1 MRISCPLSIRRS
13 HICLEAPGK
22 FSTPSK
28 DPPPLISIRDATFY
42 RRQPSPHPPEEE
54 TLTNPPLFPNLNF
67 SFPSKNTRNQY
78 WAIIGPSNAGKTTLL
93 EILQNQHLCFPPTAR
108 SYPYLSSD
116 EIFNKDRRLTY
127 PSRAIQYVGFDNRR
141 KDFTS
146 AGSYLSARYESRR
159 EATDFSLLDY
169 LTGKTQLNVAEVAQ
183 ESSNEKLLEESVK
196 NLRLENLLHMPVSNL
211 SNGQSRRAR
220 IAKALL
226 NQPELLL
233 LDEPFSEYSNI
244 ERVGHRN

>member
-1 MRISCPLSIRRS
+1 MRISRPLSIGRS
-13 HICLEAPGK
+13 HICLEATRSL
-22 FSTPSK
+22 STPSI
-28 DPPPLISIRDATFY
+28 DPHPLISIRDATFY
-42 RRQPSPHPPEEE
+42 RRQPSAHPTKEEA
-54 TLTNPPLFPNLNF
+54 LTNPPLFPHLNF
-67 SFPSKNTRNQY
+67 SFPSKNTENQY

-93 EILQNQHLCFPPTAR
+93 EILQSQHQCFPPTAR

-116 EIFNKDRRLTY
+116 EIFSKNQRLAY
-127 PSRAIQYVGFDNRR
+127 PSQAIQYVGFDNRR
-141 KDFTS
+141 KDFTG

-169 LTGKTQLNVAEVAQ
+169 LTGQTQLNIAEMGQ
-183 ESSNEKLLEESVK
+183 DLPNEKLLEESVK
-196 NLRLENLLHMPVSNL
+196 NLRLENLLLMPVSNL

-226 NQPELLL
+226 SQPELLL

-244 ERVGHRN
+244 ELAGH